1 MADDTPKPAEE
12 PVWEGG
18 PSQWMN
24 LPVYLICLLLCFLVI
39 PIFYAIWRW
48 IELSFN
54 QYELTTERFRQKTGV
69 FNRVTQELEL
79 YRIKDTELH
88 EPLFQRI
95 FGLGAITMHTSDKT
109 TPIIH
114 ISGINAP
121 EKVRQHIRDN
131 VELVRKRR
139 GVREFDVD

>member
-1 MADDTPKPAEE
+1 MADDTAKPVEE
-12 PVWEGG
+12 LVWEGG

-24 LPVYLICLLLCFLVI
+24 LPIYLLCILII
-39 PIFYAIWRW
+39 PIFYAVWRW
-48 IELSFN
+48 IELSCT

-79 YRIKDTELH
+79 YRIKDTELF

-95 FGLGAITMHTSDKT
+95 FGLGTITMHTSDKT
-109 TPIIH
+109 TPIIS
-114 ISGINAP
+114 ITGIKSP
-121 EKVRQHIRDN
+121 EQVRQHIRDN